1 MLALQ
6 QFLREQLNEIK
17 RKGFF
22 RDVRIL
28 EGPQDGVVRMNG
40 RDVIMFGSNNYLGLA
55 SHPEVI
61 SSAVNALNKFGA
73 GQASVREVSGT
84 TTLIKDLEA
93 KLADFYK
100 MEKALVFASC
110 STANIGLISS
120 IMSEGSVIFSDQ
132 ENHASIIDGCRSAK
146 GQVVVIPHNNSSY
159 LAEKIRYHDKAV
171 LKMIVT
177 DGLFSMSGDI
187 SPLPDLMELAEQHSA
202 FLAVDEAHAAG
213 VLGRSGK
220 GTPEHYG
227 LEGKIHIITGTLGKT
242 FGGGTGGYVVGSEDL
257 IDYLFHRARSFIFTN
272 AISPATAA
280 SALKAIHLL
289 EQKPELVSRLRK
301 NATRI
306 REGLRKIGYDI
317 PSGESAIIPVLTRDT
332 FKTMALSRGLFE
344 SGVFAPGIG
353 HPVVPE
359 GQALIRVQAS
369 ASFDDE
375 IISKALSIFQKV
387 GQNLELI

>member
-1 MLALQ
+1 
-6 QFLREQLNEIK
+6 
-17 RKGFF
+17 
-22 RDVRIL
+22 
-28 EGPQDGVVRMNG
+28 
-40 RDVIMFGSNNYLGLA
+40 MFGSNNYLGLA

-100 MEKALVFASC
+100 MEKCLVFASC

-120 IMSEGSVIFSDQ
+120 IMREGSVIFSDQ
-132 ENHASIIDGCRSAK
+132 ENHASIIDGCRAAK

-159 LAEKIRYHDKAV
+159 LAEKIRHHDKAV
-171 LKMIVT
+171 LKMIIT

-187 SPLPDLMELAEQHSA
+187 APLPELMQLAEQHSA

-213 VLGRSGK
+213 VLGPSGK

-289 EQKPELVSRLRK
+289 EQKPELVSKLRK

-306 REGLRKIGYDI
+306 REGLRKIGYNI

-387 GQNLELI
+387 GQDLELI